1 MVSKSGFQALS
12 SSDDLVIVEISTLA
26 NFNRPFLTDMSVAVE
41 KYLGNCGRRWVDLEK
56 TFSFMRLW

>member
-1 MVSKSGFQALS
+1 M
-12 SSDDLVIVEISTLA
+12 SDGPAIVEISTLA
-26 NFNRPFLTDMSVAVE
+26 NFNRPFLTDMSEAVE